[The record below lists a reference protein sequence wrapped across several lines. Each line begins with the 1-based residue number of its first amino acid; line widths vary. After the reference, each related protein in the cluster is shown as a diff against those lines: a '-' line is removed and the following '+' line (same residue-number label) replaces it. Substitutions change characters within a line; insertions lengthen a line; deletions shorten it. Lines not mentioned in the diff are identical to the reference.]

1 MGCYTKIKRALEK
14 GNGVKVEKVKN
25 KILIKKDNE
34 LLTTYD
40 LKFVEF
46 SRQNTNGFIEYWE
59 YKLKIPKRKNK
70 KTEENM
76 ATSV

>member
-25 KILIKKDNE
+25 KIIIKKDNE

-46 SRQNTNGFIEYWE
+46 SKGNTNGFIDYWE
-59 YKLKIPKRKNK
+59 NRLGISKKKKNK
-70 KTEENM
+70 KDM

>member
-25 KILIKKDNE
+25 KIIIKKDNE

-46 SRQNTNGFIEYWE
+46 SKGNTNGFIDYWE
-59 YKLKIPKRKNK
+59 YRLGISKKKKNK
-70 KTEENM
+70 KDM

>member
-25 KILIKKDNE
+25 KIIIKKDNE

-46 SRQNTNGFIEYWE
+46 SKGNTNGFIDYWE
-59 YKLKIPKRKNK
+59 YRLGISKKKKNK
-70 KTEENM
+70 KRYGY
-76 ATSV
+76 